1 MIIAG
6 ELATSAVRFFERVSS
21 RMPASGV
28 VPALTA
34 VGLTPNQVSA
44 LASKFKPVEMPTPG
58 EARIGLARMTRNSL
72 RGTCGRR
79 GLPDHVWKAMYS
91 EYQTGKSCS
100 EVAVIFGGT
109 RQSVHDIFKCR
120 GLQLR
125 PQYLRL
131 LKKIEYRGV
140 AYTPGKNGYYRA
152 TVGDRKMLHHQM
164 WEDAHGAIPDGW
176 QVTFQNANHT
186 DLRLDN
192 MLCAPI
198 ADITRMHQRRIKAN
212 REIAA

>member
-6 ELATSAVRFFERVSS
+6 ELATSAVRFFERVSARLPS
-21 RMPASGV
+21 SGAT
-28 VPALTA
+28 PSLTGI
-34 VGLTPNQVSA
+34 GLTQKQVSA
-44 LASKFKPVEMPTPG
+44 LTSKFKPVAMPTPQ
-58 EARIGLARMTRNSL
+58 EARIGLARLTRRSL

-79 GLPDHVWKAMYS
+79 GLPDHVWQAMYA

-100 EVAVIFGGT
+100 EVAEIFGGT
-109 RQSVHDIFKCR
+109 RQSVHEIFKCR

-131 LKKIEYRGV
+131 LEKIEYRGI
-140 AYTPGKNGYYRA
+140 AYTPGKNGYYMA
-152 TVGDRKMLHHQM
+152 TVGARKMLHHQM
-164 WEDAHGAIPDGW
+164 WEDARGAIPDGW
-176 QVTFQNANHT
+176 QVMFKNANHT

-198 ADITRMHQRRIKAN
+198 AEVTRRHQRRHKAIK
-212 REIAA
+212 EIAA